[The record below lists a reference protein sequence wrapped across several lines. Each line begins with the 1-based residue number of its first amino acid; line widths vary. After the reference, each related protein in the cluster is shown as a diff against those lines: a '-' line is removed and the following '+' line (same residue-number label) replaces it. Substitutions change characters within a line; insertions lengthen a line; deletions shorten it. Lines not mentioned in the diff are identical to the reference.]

1 MTEMKRQPVIT
12 GLGIVSPIGVGADAF
27 WKAAIEGV
35 SGVRYASRFDIST
48 LPTGCRVVAEVSDAD
63 LAEWRTCTGG
73 TKGRFTEFALIASD
87 MARRDAELDRVPIPR
102 ARLKVAVGT
111 TAHGQADVAE
121 AASNA
126 HFRHEPIPPWASN
139 EYPAHAAASHVAIA
153 AHAEGD
159 AFTVSTAC
167 AAGLDA
173 VAWGAD
179 QIRSGRATA
188 VLAGGTDAPLSA
200 LTLEV
205 FHAAGVLTRWTGP
218 PGRASRPFD
227 RLRSGLVLGEGAA
240 IVVIEE
246 EMAARARGAH
256 VYARVLGH
264 ARSTEGAHLKQAD
277 PAGAIV
283 ARVMA
288 EALRQSDLAPRDIDH
303 ISAHGN
309 AMRDYDIAETNGI
322 KQVFGA
328 AAWSTPASS
337 LKSMCGQA
345 LSASSAMQVVAAC
358 LTLERHVVLPTINYE
373 IPDPRCDLDYVPN
386 HARVAR
392 VRTVL
397 VHAHG
402 LGGTHSALVLARPS

>member
-1 MTEMKRQPVIT
+1 MAEMKHQPVIT
-12 GLGIVSPIGVGADAF
+12 GLGIVSPIGVGAAAF
-27 WKAAIEGV
+27 WKAATESV
-35 SGVRYASRFDIST
+35 SGVRYASRFDIAN
-48 LPTGCRVVAEVSDAD
+48 LPAGCRVVAEVSDTD
-63 LAEWRTCTGG
+63 LVEWRNGAAPAT
-73 TKGRFTEFALIASD
+73 GRFTEFALIAAD
-87 MARRDAELDRVPIPR
+87 MARRDAELDKAPIPPSG
-102 ARLKVAVGT
+102 LKVAVGT

-121 AASNA
+121 VATAA
-126 HFRHEPIPPWASN
+126 FYRHQPISPWASN

-173 VAWGAD
+173 VAWGAE
-179 QIRSGRATA
+179 QVRSGRAEA

-205 FHAAGVLTRWTGP
+205 FNAAGVLTRWAGP
-218 PGRASRPFD
+218 PARASRPFD
-227 RLRSGLVLGEGAA
+227 KLRSGLVLGEGAA

-246 EMAARARGAH
+246 ESAARARGAH
-256 VYARVLGH
+256 IYARVLGH
-264 ARSTEGAHLKQAD
+264 ARSTEAAHLKQAD
-277 PAGAIV
+277 PAGTIV

-288 EALRQSDLAPRDIDH
+288 EALRQSDLAPRDIDY

-322 KQVFGA
+322 KRVFGP

-345 LSASSAMQVVAAC
+345 LSASSAMQIVASC
-358 LTLERHVVLPTINYE
+358 LSLERHVLLPTINYE
-373 IPDPRCDLDYVPN
+373 VPDPRCDLDYVPN
-386 HARVAR
+386 QARVAR

-402 LGGTHSALVLARPS
+402 LGGTHSALVLARAA